1 MHISYDILTTVSHR
15 EVTGWE
21 QIQNSQQRTAWKIRT
36 MLYNFKD
43 CFRTIQKMIEC
54 KDTKKKETKWQ

>member
-21 QIQNSQQRTAWKIRT
+21 QIQNSQQRTA
-36 MLYNFKD
+36 
-43 CFRTIQKMIEC
+43 
-54 KDTKKKETKWQ
+54 